1 MAPSRASRWRGASVG
16 AGNAEGKK
24 DPEYGL
30 EEGPGSSP
38 GGHQALVDEAAA
50 RFGVGARLRLEGEF
64 GSRRGFWDD
73 ASHSTGDTR
82 YS

>member
-24 DPEYGL
+24 EPEYGL

-38 GGHQALVDEAAA
+38 GGRQALVDEAAA
-50 RFGVGARLRLEGEF
+50 RFGVGARL
-64 GSRRGFWDD
+64 
-73 ASHSTGDTR
+73 
-82 YS
+82 